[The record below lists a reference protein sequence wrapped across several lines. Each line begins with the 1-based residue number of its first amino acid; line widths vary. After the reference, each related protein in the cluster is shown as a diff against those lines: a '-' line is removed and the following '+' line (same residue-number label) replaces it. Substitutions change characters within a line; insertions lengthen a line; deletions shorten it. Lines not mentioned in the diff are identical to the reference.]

1 MVLLGQWGGTGPAP
15 SVNSP
20 SEEKTYQPAMRREM
34 VPATLQVQG
43 GLLGMRCP
51 VRTVD

>member
-15 SVNSP
+15 PVNSP
-20 SEEKTYQPAMRREM
+20 PEEKTYQPTTGCEM

-43 GLLGMRCP
+43 GLLGMRYP